1 MKKSYR
7 YHDMNWVEPA
17 VTILGGIAATA
28 KAMRVTQKVVKQW
41 MNEGR
46 VKDGTKAFILAR
58 KAKIAFELIRFGPYL
73 PI

>member
-28 KAMRVTQKVVKQW
+28 KAMHVTQETVKRW
-41 MNEGR
+41 LTEGR
-46 VKDGTKAFILAR
+46 VNHNGQATRLAD
-58 KAKIAFELIRFGPYL
+58 KAKIAFELIRHGPHL
-73 PI
+73 TI